1 MKLSIFTTMTDPESR
16 MDPYREA
23 LKCYEEFADEVVIVG
38 EDWPEEFS
46 FDYIGKKFQEGFNKS
61 TGDWVIRMDIDT
73 FFHEKN
79 KDLLISTLKENSDL
93 PGLVFPK
100 LQIFTPDRGHLKAKM
115 CIAFNKKKYPNIK
128 LNGGGD
134 MCDPTLDNVLLD
146 QYNLPN
152 KKIPIWNYDSV
163 FKSKN
168 IISKDRA
175 RFARAWNRY
184 FNDWGNRGGP
194 SEEEAYSA
202 WIKMVSDR
210 YIKHALRL
218 KIDDH
223 PKYIKNKLI
232 NLKDNQFGFDAFGMK
247 GSIKPSFFEYLK
259 SSKNKFFDL
268 KL

>member
-1 MKLSIFTTMTDPESR
+1 
-16 MDPYREA
+16 MDPWEEA
-23 LKCYEEFADEVVIVG
+23 INCYEEFADEVIVLG
-38 EDWPEEFS
+38 ENFKTEFEFS
-46 FDYIGKKFQEGFNKS
+46 DFGPMFDEGFEKAN
-61 TGDWVIRMDIDT
+61 GDWVIKMDIDT
-73 FFHEKN
+73 LIHEKDFEKLRRSL
-79 KDLLISTLKENSDL
+79 KDYSEYPGISLRK
-93 PGLVFPK
+93 F
-100 LQIFTPDRGHLKAKM
+100 QFFTPKRFHTKSRMGMVL
-115 CIAFNKKKYPNIK
+115 NKKKFKNIK
-128 LNGGGD
+128 FNGGGD
-134 MCDPTLDNVLLD
+134 GCDPTVNNNHITEKNV
-146 QYNLPN
+146 PR
-152 KKIPIWNYDSV
+152 IPVPFWNYDSV

>member
-1 MKLSIFTTMTDPESR
+1 MIF
-16 MDPYREA
+16 
-23 LKCYEEFADEVVIVG
+23 
-38 EDWPEEFS
+38 
-46 FDYIGKKFQEGFNKS
+46 
-61 TGDWVIRMDIDT
+61 
-73 FFHEKN
+73 
-79 KDLLISTLKENSDL
+79 
-93 PGLVFPK
+93 
-100 LQIFTPDRGHLKAKM
+100 
-115 CIAFNKKKYPNIK
+115 
-128 LNGGGD
+128 
-134 MCDPTLDNVLLD
+134 
-146 QYNLPN
+146 
-152 KKIPIWNYDSV
+152 